1 MFKTITG
8 KKVYNLTGSPIRLR
22 RQDGNFVKITVD
34 GFAPA
39 SRSNDWRTMILND
52 KASFT
57 YLDGSRHY
65 DWYNVFTY
73 LDESGNC
80 DWFNVDPIEEFIPDS
95 ENGDW
100 FAIVTVDYYIACR
113 DMGFPT
119 ERLFTVGKPIVDDDG
134 SIKGYKY
141 LIKR

>member
-8 KKVYNLTGSPIRLR
+8 KKVYNFTGSPIRMR
-22 RQDGNFVKITVD
+22 RQGGKFVKITVD

-39 SRSNDWRTMILND
+39 SRSNDWKAMILDD

-57 YLDGSRHY
+57 YLDESKHY
-65 DWYNVFTY
+65 DWYNV
-73 LDESGNC
+73 
-80 DWFNVDPIEEFIPDS
+80 DPINEYIPDS

-119 ERLFTVGKPIVDDDG
+119 ERLFTVGDPIVDDDG
-134 SIKGYKY
+134 SIKGYRC